1 MKIITIGS
9 QSNVSKKRF
18 SGQSVMFDG
27 IVDGLKNRGDVVTV
41 LDISPRF
48 SSQNVILRSVDY
60 TFVLIRL
67 LCKLLFIRYDVG
79 YITTAQSKKGFLR
92 DYAIISICQRFHVPI
107 IAHQYGANY
116 YQLLNAL
123 DDNGKSRLKKMLAYV
138 STVIVE
144 GDYMKEQYSFMEDY
158 KEKVKAI
165 PNGLPIEGLHSQVA
179 KAYDGTHPF
188 VMFYLSNLIWSKGYF
203 DVLRAVDILVNREC
217 LDVKCVFAGKF
228 MSSHD
233 DERTGI
239 ANKGDFDKF
248 VTEHSL
254 NDRIEYYPGLYGDE
268 KDRYFQEANV
278 FLLPSYYINEGQ
290 PVSIIEAM
298 AYGCVPVVTNY
309 RHIPMMVD
317 NSNGFYV
324 KPKSPEDIAEKV
336 KYLIL
341 HPEEYA
347 DKSQKA
353 IKDYQQKFKF
363 EVFATRVIDCMNNVI
378 S

>member
-1 MKIITIGS
+1 MNTRELWDKLVEEGKQIEDNKIFVNDGRKVKDENGKLVEIHYLEKL
-9 QSNVSKKRF
+9 SNNQIKLVAGGKPTYYSRF
-18 SGQSVMFDG
+18 NSG
-27 IVDGLKNRGDVVTV
+27 VVT
-41 LDISPRF
+41 ISLPDLAL
-48 SSQNVILRSVDY
+48 SS
-60 TFVLIRL
+60 
-67 LCKLLFIRYDVG
+67 
-79 YITTAQSKKGFLR
+79 
-92 DYAIISICQRFHVPI
+92 
-107 IAHQYGANY
+107 
-116 YQLLNAL
+116 
-123 DDNGKSRLKKMLAYV
+123 
-138 STVIVE
+138 
-144 GDYMKEQYSFMEDY
+144 
-158 KEKVKAI
+158 
-165 PNGLPIEGLHSQVA
+165 
-179 KAYDGTHPF
+179 
-188 VMFYLSNLIWSKGYF
+188 
-203 DVLRAVDILVNREC
+203 
-217 LDVKCVFAGKF
+217 
-228 MSSHD
+228 
-233 DERTGI
+233 
-239 ANKGDFDKF
+239 KGDFDKF